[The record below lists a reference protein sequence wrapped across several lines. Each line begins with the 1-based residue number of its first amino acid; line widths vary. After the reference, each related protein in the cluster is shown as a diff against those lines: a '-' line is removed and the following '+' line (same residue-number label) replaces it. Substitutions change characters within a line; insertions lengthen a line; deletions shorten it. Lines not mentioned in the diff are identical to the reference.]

1 MLLLFNKTIKPL
13 NQFVKKIQKSVLGA
27 AVEDPF
33 YHFIFSHFFCCC
45 CCYTQILM
53 DPSFMQ
59 NFKKGTNRCGL
70 IQEVIDKEQQF
81 SNIRRRYNDNFN
93 TAY

>member
-33 YHFIFSHFFCCC
+33 YHFIFSHFFFVVVVTHKFLWTLALCK
-45 CCYTQILM
+45 I
-53 DPSFMQ
+53 S
-59 NFKKGTNRCGL
+59 K
-70 IQEVIDKEQQF
+70 KEQTVV
-81 SNIRRRYNDNFN
+81 D
-93 TAY
+93 